1 MEQANNIFDNFC
13 SNYLTIINGQ
23 PLIDKNK
30 EVYKDLKW
38 KYQHSYN
45 VAILCLEIAKSE
57 KLSLNDQKLLYICG
71 LFHDIGRF
79 PQLVKCKSYD
89 DHQGMDH
96 GDLGFNI
103 LINENI
109 LGNAKITAR
118 EKTIIDYATLYHNKY
133 RVPDIITGTALD
145 PEIKYY
151 TSIVRDADKIDIIK
165 GIVDGNIPINVNDSR
180 ISPEVMSDLQNHQLV
195 HFSHIKNANDQIALY
210 FSYIFDIKSNKAK
223 EIINDNV
230 LLYKFKNKIGYNEE
244 LQKIYFLIKT
254 IYERGNIN
262 VR

>member
-1 MEQANNIFDNFC
+1 MEQANNIFDNFY

-23 PLIDKNK
+23 PIDNKNK
-30 EVYKDLKW
+30 EVYKELKW

-45 VAILCLEIAKSE
+45 VANLCLEIAKSE

-79 PQLVKCKSYD
+79 PQLVESKSFD

-109 LGNAKITAR
+109 LGNAKLTAR

-133 RVPDIITGTALD
+133 RVPDLITGTPIDAEL
-145 PEIKYY
+145 KYY
-151 TSIVRDADKIDIIK
+151 TSIVRDADKLDILK
-165 GIVDGNIPINVNDSR
+165 GIVDGNIPKEANASR
-180 ISPEVMSDLQNHQLV
+180 ISPEVFNDIQNHQLV
-195 HFSHIKNANDQIALY
+195 HFSHVKSNNDEIATY
-210 FSYIFDIKSNKAK
+210 FSYVFDIKSTRAK
-223 EIINDNV
+223 EILNEQS
-230 LLYKFKNKIGYNEE
+230 LLYKLAASTTASTD
-244 LQKIYFLIKT
+244 LQEIYFKT
-254 IYERGNIN
+254 KNIYERRNLN

>member
-13 SNYLTIINGQ
+13 SNYLTIIDGQ
-23 PLIDKNK
+23 PMDNKNK
-30 EVYKDLKW
+30 EVYKDLRW

-45 VAILCLEIAKSE
+45 VANLCLEIAKSE

-79 PQLVKCKSYD
+79 PQLVECKSYD
-89 DHQGMDH
+89 DHQGLDH

-109 LGNAKITAR
+109 LGNSKIPAR

-133 RVPDIITGTALD
+133 RVPDLITGKPIDAEL
-145 PEIKYY
+145 KYY
-151 TSIVRDADKIDIIK
+151 ISIVRDADKLDIIK
-165 GIVDGNIPINVNDSR
+165 GIVDGNIPIESNTSR
-180 ISPEVMSDLQNHQLV
+180 ISPEVFSDIQNHQLV
-195 HFSHIKNANDQIALY
+195 HFSHVRNINDQKALY
-210 FSYIFDIKSNKAK
+210 FSYVFDIKSIRAK
-223 EIINDNV
+223 EILNEQS
-230 LLYKFKNKIGYNEE
+230 LLYKLAAKTTTTPE
-244 LQKIYFLIKT
+244 LQEIYFITKN
-254 IYERGNIN
+254 IYERGNLN